1 MRTLTTDK
9 KTTPQEMQSLPL
21 SKLYELQ
28 HEAEAALTAAKEQK
42 AAVDAALEF
51 KLLDEVRTRLMDSRR
66 DTGTVRFVREDCQV
80 IAELPK
86 RVVWDQEQLADIVG
100 QLPPEIKAESVR
112 VQFSIDERNYHLLP
126 EVFKELIKP
135 ARTVKTGKP
144 RFYLS
149 PLVSTKKVDSSTE
162 IMTTDNTATQ
172 NTQNNRDN
180 SNNHFNKNNTNT
192 RGI

>member
-1 MRTLTTDK
+1 MSHLTMKITHEAG
-9 KTTPQEMQSLPL
+9 TPQKMQSLPL

-28 HEAEAALTAAKEQK
+28 HEAEAALTAAKAK
-42 AAVDAALEF
+42 KTAVDAALEF

-112 VQFSIDERNYHLLP
+112 VQLRIEERAYQLLP
-126 EVFKELIKP
+126 EAFKELIKP
-135 ARTVKTGKP
+135 ARTVCTGKP

-149 PLVSTKKVDSSTE
+149 PLVSRKE
-162 IMTTDNTATQ
+162 TDQGTQ
-172 NTQNNRDN
+172 INMNENNQNNLGGN
-180 SNNHFNKNNTNT
+180 
-192 RGI
+192 